1 MPPNG
6 SMNEAA
12 VMRALARA
20 PQRHTI
26 AEICES
32 TGIPK
37 FTVSSI
43 IGRLLMRKDAVYVGR
58 AMDAKVAGRQG
69 QAKLYGPREAAPVET
84 KREPERSDDVRIAQP
99 ITISQYRWGSG
110 RYG

>member
-1 MPPNG
+1 MPRNG
-6 SMNEAA
+6 SLNEAA
-12 VMRALARA
+12 VIRALARA

-43 IGRLLMRKDAVYVGR
+43 IGRLLMRKEAVYVGR

-69 QAKLYGPREAAPVET
+69 QARLYGPRDTPIEVKQESPAS
-84 KREPERSDDVRIAQP
+84 SDDIRIAQP
-99 ITISQYRWGSG
+99 ITVPQYRWGSG